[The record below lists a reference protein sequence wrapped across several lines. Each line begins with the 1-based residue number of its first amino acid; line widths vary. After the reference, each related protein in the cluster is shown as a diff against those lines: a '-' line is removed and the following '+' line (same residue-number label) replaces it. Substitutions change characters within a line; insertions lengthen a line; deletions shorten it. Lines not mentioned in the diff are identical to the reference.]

1 VEVAFTRHGS
11 ITPRVTKDG
20 GCVSDFARNRNATDG
35 GGESAGGPIAIV
47 GIGCRFPGADSPAAC
62 WTLLKNGV
70 DAISEVPPDRW
81 DLAAFY
87 DPDPK
92 RPGKMYSRWGGFL
105 EHIDRFDAQFFKIAP
120 REAVYMDPQQ
130 RLLLEVCSEAFD
142 DAGLDLSRV
151 AGTNAG
157 VFIGISAHDYS
168 DMQSKDVYAADA
180 YTNIGCALSLAANRL
195 SHSFDL
201 RGPSVAIDTACSSSL
216 VAVHLACQSLR
227 AAECRLAVAGG
238 VNCLLTP
245 ESSIGFSKATM
256 LSPRGRCRAFDAGA
270 DGYVRSE
277 GAGIIVLKPLA
288 DAVAARDPI
297 HAVIIGTG
305 VNQDGHTQGI
315 TVPSAEAQ
323 AALLRDVYRR
333 AGVTPERLL
342 YFEAHG
348 TGTPVGDPLEAAA
361 IGAALG
367 RGRSGDTLLRIG
379 SLKTNI
385 GHLEAAAGIAGVI
398 KAALIVRHRQ
408 IPANLHFCTPNPR
421 IAFDELG
428 LRVQRELETIDDD
441 NPATVVGV
449 NAFGFGGTNG
459 HVALDR
465 PPSTARENDRG
476 CDLSPATYLVPLS
489 ARSPEALQA
498 VAGALLQHV
507 SSTREHPI
515 SLPDLSFTAG
525 ARRTHHDHRLAISAD
540 SIDSLVDH
548 LDAFIRSE
556 PRPQVATGRRASAR
570 RPRVAFVFSG
580 MGPQWWGMGRQL
592 LAEEP
597 VFRKAIAEC
606 DELFQREAGWS
617 LLDHFSVDSSE
628 SRMDE
633 AQVAQPAN
641 FALQVAL
648 SALWRSWGIAPDAI
662 VGHSAGEIAAACAAG
677 ILTVEDGI
685 RVIYHRSRLQ
695 QRTTDTGG
703 MLAVG
708 LSGSQASATIGR
720 FRGRVSL
727 AAINSPRSVTLSGD
741 REALEQLAEA
751 LREMQVFARMLD
763 TRVPYHSARMD
774 PLEQELIASL
784 LDITPLPATTPFYS
798 VVTGDK
804 ADGRE
809 LDASY
814 WWANIRQP
822 VAFAAA
828 IEKILIEQEIDAFV
842 ELGPHPV
849 LSRSLVEIQN
859 ERHQPAIAM
868 LASMRRE
875 TDERATLLAAAAA
888 LYALGSRIDW
898 AGVNGNGS
906 FIPLPAYPWQ
916 RERYWSEPARS
927 AALRLPPTTHP
938 LLQHRLESVA
948 PSWEAHLN
956 DHRLDYLRDH
966 VIQGSVVFPTSAY
979 VEAALAANQELT
991 GEAHAVL
998 EEIRFKRAM
1007 YLRGDDW
1014 PKIQV
1019 VVQPQDNTFSVYSG
1033 TQTDQGWTLHSTG
1046 RLVRDTDPSASPRS
1060 SSLRAIQSR
1069 CRERFSSER
1078 CYESMRRVGL
1088 EYGARFQGIEQMWH
1102 GRDEALGRISW
1113 PAELGEG
1120 TTGHIFHP
1128 AVLDACFQ
1136 VISGAAFLQRDR
1148 NGIGDT
1154 YLPVEIGRFFL
1165 RRAVN
1170 AALLWCHAKLVSETP
1185 HSLRAD
1191 FSFFSDDGAVI
1202 AEVTGFKCQ
1211 RVPTMRTAAGEELNR
1226 YLHELQWF
1234 ARTLPIPGHV
1244 RQAGSA
1250 PSVSKLV
1257 TGLITDEMLEHY
1269 ERRQHYEEVDP
1280 QVDRLCAAYAWEALH
1295 RLGWTPRRGQRV
1307 RAAKLAERLNIA
1319 PPQRAHFRRLL
1330 EILTEDGLLRPVGTE
1345 LVVADAPAPTKS
1357 GILRRAIGEAYP
1369 RYEGDLVSLERCGK
1383 ALPEVLRGAHDPRQL
1398 LFPEGSVSELARNY
1412 TESPFFLIYNAIIRD
1427 CIGTW
1432 VQALPKNRTI
1442 RVLEIGAGTGGT
1454 TAHILPIL
1462 PPNRTEYVFSDIST
1476 VFTAAAKQRFRDYPF
1491 IDYALLD
1498 LDEDPLIQG
1507 FASHSFDLIVA
1518 VDVLHA
1524 AEDLRNALNHVRTL
1538 LSSDGLLVA
1547 TEITRTWRLFDIV
1560 FGPLRNWWQ
1569 FPDRDL
1575 RSSRFWL
1582 SPTEWHGALT
1592 ASGFVETAAV
1602 SDGGPASDG
1611 IHSVLVARGP
1621 HLEREAVEITP
1632 MHSDSSATWVVLMD
1646 EGGFGKRIAANLES
1660 RGDSVI
1666 RVTAG
1671 ESFQRLSAHHFQVR
1685 PGSLGDISLLVES
1698 LARVAANC
1706 RGLVHL
1712 WSLDADDLEQPGHR
1726 AYDHVQEFGCLAV
1739 LHLVAALSQAEGL
1752 TPDRLWLIT
1761 RGAQH
1766 VGTETA
1772 PCSPSQALLWG
1783 LGRVVMTEQPQL
1795 KATLLDLDPDED
1807 TDSSL
1812 HLLEEL
1818 YADDLEQEIAWR
1830 GDSRHVVRLV
1840 RSTSSLESD
1849 DQPRLAERRTPF
1861 QLEAARPG
1869 ALESL
1874 RLREV
1879 SRRRP
1884 GRNEIEIEVRAAGVN
1899 FRDVMKAMAF
1909 YPDRLG
1915 EAFRFG
1921 DECAGTIVRLGA
1933 NVADFAVGDEV
1944 IAVGPGSFGRFV
1956 TVRNDYVVRKPA
1968 EWTFEQA
1975 ATVPIVFL
1983 TVHYALN
1990 HVARLEKGE
1999 RVLIHSAAGGVG
2011 LAAVQ
2016 LARHLGA
2023 EIFATAGSTEKRAYL
2038 ASMGIEHVMD
2048 SRSLA
2053 FVDEVMSATGGRGLD
2068 VVVNSLAGEF
2078 LVKSLALLR
2087 PRGRFVELGKVDF
2100 YENTRLGLAPFSRGL
2115 SFLGVD
2121 LGFLLESEPQLSKQL
2136 FAEVMQMFAV
2146 GTFQPLPVRTFPVS
2160 DASSAFRHIAQA
2172 RHIGKVALSM
2182 GEQQHTLVRLPRKTA
2197 LFRQDATYL
2206 VTGGT
2211 RGFGLSTA
2219 EWMVTQGARHLVLA
2233 GRTGASTPEA
2243 EAALARLRDAG
2254 AVVVAAKADVGNE
2267 GSVIA
2272 LLDQVDRTM
2281 PPLRGVFH
2289 AAMVIDDGFLL
2300 QLDRD
2305 RLERVLAPKALG
2317 AWHLHR
2323 HTLAHTLDF
2332 FVMFSSMASIHGTPG
2347 QGSYAAANAFLDS
2360 LAQHRR
2366 ALGLPA
2372 LTVNWGAIT
2381 EVGYVARNPEIGR
2394 ELDKHGIHG
2403 ISPAGATSIL
2413 GSLLRNASCR
2423 MGVTRMDLEHLT
2435 LVRGSESAARRFSV
2449 LLQSSSQDQGRGAGE
2464 SPRSLL
2470 ARLAENPPD
2479 AWPQIVESA
2488 LRVDLARVLGIRE
2501 SQVDPERSLA
2511 DLGVDS
2517 LMSVELETVIETSLG
2532 IDLPLGFLVGDNVS
2546 LRHLSR
2552 RLAEQSHAA
2561 IGPVA
2566 ATRSSSGEMADR
2578 SLVTAAGQ

>member
-1 VEVAFTRHGS
+1 MTEV
-11 ITPRVTKDG
+11 
-20 GCVSDFARNRNATDG
+20 ARNRNAMDG
-35 GGESAGGPIAIV
+35 GGEGAAEPIAIV
-47 GIGCRFPGADSPAAC
+47 GMGCRFPGGADSPAAF

-142 DAGLDLSRV
+142 DAGLDLSRLS
-151 AGTNAG
+151 GTNAG

-168 DMQSKDVYAADA
+168 DMQSKDVFSADA
-180 YTNIGCALSLAANRL
+180 YTNTGCALSLAANRL
-195 SHSFDL
+195 SYSFDL

-227 AAECRLAVAGG
+227 AAECRVAVAGG

-245 ESSIGFSKATM
+245 ESSVGFSKATM
-256 LSPRGRCRAFDAGA
+256 LSPRGRCSAFDASA

-297 HAVIIGTG
+297 YAVIIGTG

-315 TVPSAEAQ
+315 TVPSSEAQ

-333 AGVTPERLL
+333 AGVTPDRLL

-367 RGRSGDTLLRIG
+367 RGRSADTLLRIG

-398 KAALIVRHRQ
+398 KAALIIQHRQ
-408 IPANLHFCTPNPR
+408 IPATLHFCTPNPR
-421 IAFDELG
+421 IALDELG
-428 LRVQRELETIDDD
+428 LRVQRELEPIDDD
-441 NPATVVGV
+441 DPATVVGV
-449 NAFGFGGTNG
+449 NAFGFGGTNA

-465 PPSTARENDRG
+465 APGIAHEDNRGSDVSPS
-476 CDLSPATYLVPLS
+476 TYLVPLS

-507 SSTREHPI
+507 SSIREPPV
-515 SLPDLSFTAG
+515 SLSNLCFTAG
-525 ARRTHHDHRLAISAD
+525 ARRTHHDHRLAISAH
-540 SIDSLVDH
+540 SIGSLIDH
-548 LDAFIRSE
+548 LEAFVRSE
-556 PRPQVATGRRASAR
+556 PHPQVVTGRRASAR
-570 RPRVAFVFSG
+570 RPRVAFVFPG

-597 VFRKAIAEC
+597 IFSEAIEEC
-606 DELFQREAGWS
+606 NELFQREAGWS
-617 LLDHFSVDSSE
+617 LSDQFRVDSSE

-648 SALWRSWGIAPDAI
+648 SALWRSWGIVPDAI

-708 LSGSQASATIGR
+708 FSGSQASAAIGR

-741 REALEQLAEA
+741 REALEQLAHS
-751 LREMQVFARMLD
+751 LHEMQVFARMLD

-774 PLEQELIASL
+774 PLEAELIASL
-784 LDITPLPATTPFYS
+784 LDLTPLPATTPFYS

-822 VAFAAA
+822 VAFASA
-828 IEKILIEQEIDAFV
+828 IERILIGEGIDAFV
-842 ELGPHPV
+842 EIGPHPV

-859 ERHQPAIAM
+859 ERQQPAVAV
-868 LASMRRE
+868 LASLRRE
-875 TDERATLLAAAAA
+875 ADERATLLAGVAT

-898 AGVNGNGS
+898 AGVNGNGAC
-906 FIPLPAYPWQ
+906 IPLPAYPWQ
-916 RERYWSEPARS
+916 REQYWSEPARS
-927 AALRLPPTTHP
+927 AAVRLPPTTHP
-938 LLQHRLESVA
+938 LLQRRLETVA
-948 PSWEAHLN
+948 PSWEARLN
-956 DHRLDYLRDH
+956 EHQLGYLRDH

-979 VEAALAANQELT
+979 VEAALAANQTLT
-991 GEAHAVL
+991 GEPHAVL
-998 EEIRFKRAM
+998 EEVRFKRALF
-1007 YLRGDDW
+1007 LRGDDW

-1019 VVQPQDNTFSVYSG
+1019 VVQPQDNTFSIYSG
-1033 TQTDQGWTLHSTG
+1033 AQAGQGWTQHSTG
-1046 RLVRDTDPSASPRS
+1046 RMLRDADVTDSPRPT
-1060 SSLRAIQSR
+1060 SLRAIQSR
-1069 CRERFSSER
+1069 CRQRISSER
-1078 CYESMRRVGL
+1078 CYESMRGVGL
-1088 EYGARFQGIEQMWH
+1088 QYGAGFQGIEQMWQGH
-1102 GRDEALGRISW
+1102 EEALGRISW
-1113 PAELGEG
+1113 PAELAGG
-1120 TTGHIFHP
+1120 NDGHIFHP
-1128 AVLDACFQ
+1128 AIMDACFQ
-1136 VISGAAFLQRDR
+1136 VISGAAFLQRDG

-1154 YLPVEIGRFFL
+1154 YLPVEIGRFSL
-1165 RRAVN
+1165 RDGLTG
-1170 AALLWCHAKLVSETP
+1170 AALWCHARVVSETT
-1185 HSLRAD
+1185 HSLHAD
-1191 FSFFSDDGAVI
+1191 FSIFSDDGAVI
-1202 AEVTGFKCQ
+1202 AEVRGFKCQ
-1211 RVPTMRTAAGEELNR
+1211 RVPTTRTAAGEELNR

-1234 ARTLPIPGHV
+1234 AKRLPTPGRI
-1244 RQAGSA
+1244 RQAGRA
-1250 PSVSKLV
+1250 PDVSSLAK
-1257 TGLITDEMLEHY
+1257 GLMSGDVLEHHG
-1269 ERRQHYEEVDP
+1269 RRQHYEEVDP
-1280 QVDRLCAAYAWEALH
+1280 QFDRLCAIYAWEALH
-1295 RLGWTPRRGQRV
+1295 RLGWRPRRGQRV
-1307 RAAKLAERLNIA
+1307 SVGKLAERLNVA
-1319 PPQRAHFRRLL
+1319 PPQRAHFGRLL
-1330 EILTEDGLLRPVGTE
+1330 EILTEDGLLQRDGAE

-1357 GILRRAIGEAYP
+1357 GIMRRAISEAHP
-1369 RYEGDLVSLERCGK
+1369 DYEGDLVTLERCGE
-1383 ALPEVLRGAHDPRQL
+1383 ALADVLRGTRDPRQL

-1412 TESPFFLIYNAIIRD
+1412 TESPYFLIYNAITRD
-1427 CIGTW
+1427 CVSAW
-1432 VQALPKNRTI
+1432 VRALPKNRTI

-1462 PPNRTEYVFSDIST
+1462 PPNRTEYVFSDVSN
-1476 VFTAAAKQRFRDYPF
+1476 VFTAAARQRFRDYPF
-1491 IDYALLD
+1491 VDYALLD

-1507 FASHSFDLIVA
+1507 FAPHSFDLIVA

-1524 AEDLRNALNHVRTL
+1524 AEDLRKALTHVGTL

-1547 TEITRTWRLFDIV
+1547 TEITRTWRLFDIL
-1560 FGPLRNWWQ
+1560 FGPLRNWGR
-1569 FPDRDL
+1569 FPAGDP

-1582 SPTEWHGALT
+1582 SPDEWHTALT
-1592 ASGFVETAAV
+1592 SAGFVDTAAV
-1602 SDGGPASDG
+1602 SDGGPSWQG
-1611 IHSVLVARGP
+1611 IHNVLLACGAHVNPDALEIGPPRSETPTTWIVLIDRGGVGARIGVD
-1621 HLEREAVEITP
+1621 LER
-1632 MHSDSSATWVVLMD
+1632 
-1646 EGGFGKRIAANLES
+1646 
-1660 RGDSVI
+1660 RGDIVI
-1666 RVTAG
+1666 RVSAG
-1671 ESFQRLSAHHFQVR
+1671 ESFQRLSAQHVQVR
-1685 PGSLGDISLLVES
+1685 PDSLDDISLLIES
-1698 LARVAANC
+1698 LASARASV
-1706 RGLVHL
+1706 RGVVHL
-1712 WSLDADDLEQPGHR
+1712 WSLDADDLEQPGHD
-1726 AYDHVQEFGCLAV
+1726 AFDHVQEVGCLSV
-1739 LHLVAALSQAEGL
+1739 LHLIAALGQADWAG
-1752 TPDRLWLIT
+1752 PDRLWLIT

-1766 VGTETA
+1766 VGSEKT
-1772 PCSPSQALLWG
+1772 PSRPAQALLWG

-1795 KATLLDLDPDED
+1795 KATLLDLDPDDIEEC
-1807 TDSSL
+1807 TDL
-1812 HLLEEL
+1812 VDEL
-1818 YADDLEQEIAWR
+1818 YANDVEQEIAWR
-1830 GDSRHVVRLV
+1830 GGARYVVRLV
-1840 RSTSSLESD
+1840 RSTSDLETD
-1849 DQPRLAERRTPF
+1849 EKPRLADRRTPF

-1884 GRNEIEIEVRAAGVN
+1884 GRNEIEIDVRAAGVN

-1915 EAFRFG
+1915 EACRFG
-1921 DECAGTIVRLGA
+1921 DECAGTIVRFGA
-1933 NVADFAVGDEV
+1933 DVADFAVGDEV

-1956 TVRNDYVVRKPA
+1956 TMRSDYVVRKPA
-1968 EWTFEQA
+1968 GWTFEQA
-1975 ATVPIVFL
+1975 ATIPIVFL

-1990 HVARLEKGE
+1990 HVARLKKDE

-2023 EIFATAGSTEKRAYL
+2023 EIFATAGSREKRAYL
-2038 ASMGIEHVMD
+2038 AAMGIKHVMD

-2053 FVDEVMSATGGRGLD
+2053 FAGEVISATGGRGLD
-2068 VVVNSLAGEF
+2068 VVLNSLAGEF

-2087 PRGRFVELGKVDF
+2087 PTGRFVELGKVDF
-2100 YENTRLGLAPFSRGL
+2100 YENTRLGLGPFSRGL

-2121 LGFLLESEPQLSKQL
+2121 LGFLLESEPQLSRQL
-2136 FAEVMQMFAV
+2136 FAEVMQMFEE
-2146 GTFQPLPVRTFPVS
+2146 GTFHPLPVRTFPVS
-2160 DASSAFRHIAQA
+2160 EASSAFRHIAQA

-2182 GEQQHTLVRLPRKTA
+2182 DDGPHSIVRLPRKTA
-2197 LFRQDATYL
+2197 LFRHDATYI

-2211 RGFGLSTA
+2211 RGFGLATA
-2219 EWMVTQGARHLVLA
+2219 EWMVKQGARHLVLVGRSGA
-2233 GRTGASTPEA
+2233 GTPDA
-2243 EAALARLRDAG
+2243 ESGLARLRDAG
-2254 AVVVAAKADVGNE
+2254 ATVVAVKADVSDE
-2267 GSVIA
+2267 DSVIA
-2272 LLDQVDRTM
+2272 LLDDVDRTM

-2300 QLDRD
+2300 QLDGE
-2305 RLERVLAPKALG
+2305 RLRRVLAPKALG

-2323 HTLAHTLDF
+2323 HTLGRKLDF
-2332 FVMFSSMASIHGTPG
+2332 FVMFSSMASIHGAPG

-2360 LAQHRR
+2360 LADHRR

-2372 LTVNWGAIT
+2372 LAVNWGAIA

-2394 ELDKHGIHG
+2394 ELEKHGIHG
-2403 ISPAGATSIL
+2403 ITPAEAGAIL
-2413 GSLLRNASCR
+2413 GSLLKSASCR

-2435 LVRGSESAARRFSV
+2435 LVRGAEAASRRFSL
-2449 LLQSSSQDQGRGAGE
+2449 LLQLSSQDQGRGAGE
-2464 SPRSLL
+2464 APRSLL
-2470 ARLAENPPD
+2470 ALLAENPPD
-2479 AWPQIVESA
+2479 GWPQIVESA

-2501 SQVDPERSLA
+2501 SQIDPEQSLA

-2552 RLAEQSHAA
+2552 RLAEQSQAA
-2561 IGPVA
+2561 IGPLSA
-2566 ATRSSSGEMADR
+2566 ARPPAGETPDRSS
-2578 SLVTAAGQ
+2578 VTATAGAP